1 MMSEF
6 ETILEMLAS
15 LERGQS
21 SLRADVTSLRTDIV
35 GKLETIENELTGI
48 RADMAINMGRVD
60 AVQDDHK
67 AIRASV
73 AQMREELSAH
83 WRQIK
88 RLETD
93 VRELK
98 SQP

>member
-1 MMSEF
+1 MSEF

-21 SLRADVTSLRTDIV
+21 SLRADIV

-60 AVQDDHK
+60 AVQEDHK

-98 SQP
+98 GQP